1 MSPTIDHTTEMR
13 KMTGFEI
20 VKTDRYLAYDIYKNG
35 MRVNMGFE
43 SEASAQYWIDKGYAE
58 EDYQRNF
65 N

>member
-1 MSPTIDHTTEMR
+1 
-13 KMTGFEI
+13 MTGIEI

>member
-1 MSPTIDHTTEMR
+1 
-13 KMTGFEI
+13 
-20 VKTDRYLAYDIYKNG
+20 